1 MLLVLLGFR
10 LAASYANLSLG
21 CQPYGCQSI
30 TALRPST
37 TPSALTADVRRLHTP
52 SRTLLMKKTLP
63 YVAAALLVLSVATS
77 AQTTT
82 TPQGEEFVFRF
93 QPPDGTRVRL
103 TYTMQR
109 NRLIEGQP
117 ATKDESETQTEGV
130 FRRVGE
136 TFEYSPKTV
145 AASMRRNGTPV
156 NDPISGLLSKI
167 QATYVV
173 SAGGE
178 AISIKGFGEIEAII
192 KSMMPAPLAAALAPM
207 LNEATLVGQQKAEWN
222 ARYAEFADGKFRIGD
237 VIDVEAPQQLPNG
250 TTITYTIRTKF
261 PGWEP
266 CAAGKCIRLE
276 QVYESDAEE
285 LARMAQGVATRVAEA
300 VSIAPPTSQSPKP
313 AARITGSLSRL
324 IDPKTMLI
332 YSEQVKRTISMQLQ
346 VPGKGAVPTVQEES
360 RTYSYAYE

>member
-1 MLLVLLGFR
+1 MR
-10 LAASYANLSLG
+10 KPLS
-21 CQPYGCQSI
+21 
-30 TALRPST
+30 
-37 TPSALTADVRRLHTP
+37 
-52 SRTLLMKKTLP
+52 
-63 YVAAALLVLSVATS
+63 YVAAALLALSVPTS
-77 AQTTT
+77 AQTKAE
-82 TPQGEEFVFRF
+82 PEGEEFVFRF
-93 QPPDGTRVRL
+93 QPPDGIRVRL
-103 TYTMQR
+103 TYTLQR

-117 ATKDESETQTEGV
+117 PTKDESETQTEGA

-145 AASMRRNGTPV
+145 AASMRRNGTPL
-156 NDPISGLLSKI
+156 NDPITGLLSKI
-167 QATYVV
+167 QPTYVV

-178 AISIKGFGEIEAII
+178 AISIKGFGEIEALI
-192 KSMMPAPLAAALAPM
+192 KSTMPAQLASALAPI
-207 LNEATLVGQQKAEWN
+207 LNEATLVAQQKTEWN
-222 ARYAEFADGKFRIGD
+222 ARYADFADGKFRIGD
-237 VIDVEAPQQLPNG
+237 VIDVEAPQLLPNG

-261 PGWEP
+261 PRWES

-276 QVYESDAEE
+276 QVYESDAAE
-285 LARMAQGVATRVAEA
+285 LARMAEGVTTRVAEA
-300 VSIAPPTSQSPKP
+300 VSMAPPTPQSPKS